1 MIIDLDCS
9 VGATSR
15 IQWAETT
22 APLNISAHVLEA
34 GVAAKGR
41 LGTSPGRTRSDRGK
55 TRNISAGNSHLCAS
69 KQLREGVAMG
79 E

>member
-34 GVAAKGR
+34 GVAAKG
-41 LGTSPGRTRSDRGK
+41 LGT
-55 TRNISAGNSHLCAS
+55 L
-69 KQLREGVAMG
+69 LVAENG
-79 E
+79 YLGTTLP